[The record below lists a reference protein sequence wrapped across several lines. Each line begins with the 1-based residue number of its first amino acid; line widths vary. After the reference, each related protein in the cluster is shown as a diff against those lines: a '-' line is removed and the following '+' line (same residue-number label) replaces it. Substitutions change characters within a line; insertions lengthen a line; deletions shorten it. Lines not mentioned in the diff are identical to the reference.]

1 MFSGGRRGLA
11 PDAFAMNSLR
21 TRLTVFLL
29 AAALLAAGLTGLLA
43 YRNTLKENEQLF
55 DYQLRQTALSLRDQG
70 VAVNLAPPTAGE
82 DASAVVV
89 QIWTMNG
96 TTLYLSHP
104 GTALPDRAVPGF
116 SDADDGTRR
125 WRVYSMV
132 ARNRIIQVAQPLD
145 LRRDLAAA
153 AALRSLRPLLIFAPL
168 MALLIW
174 LLVERAL
181 RPVQRLAQEVR
192 QRDAGSLAPLAEHG
206 LPSEVQPVAHA
217 INALLA
223 RLKLAFDSQRA
234 FVADAA
240 HELRSPLTALKLQ
253 LQLLAR
259 APDTEGRRAATA
271 QLEEGVERATRLIE
285 QLLTAAR
292 TGPGESVQ
300 QMQPVNLSE
309 LTRQAVADAWPL
321 ADARGITLSLDT
333 PDTSGAATITAD
345 ANDLRIL
352 VRNLL
357 DNAIRYTPEGGRV
370 EVRITAQRD
379 ALMLAVDD
387 SGPGIAPDERE
398 RVFQRFYR
406 GAREAGNGIGSGLG
420 LAIVASIAARHGAA
434 VALIDSALG
443 GLRVELRFP
452 ASAPRGRAPS

>member
-1 MFSGGRRGLA
+1 
-11 PDAFAMNSLR
+11 MNSLR
-21 TRLTVFLL
+21 TRLSVFLL
-29 AAALLAAGLTGLLA
+29 VAALLAAGITGLLA

-70 VAVNLAPPTAGE
+70 VAPNLPPPGADE
-82 DASAVVV
+82 DAPAVVV

-104 GTALPDRAVPGF
+104 GTALPDRAVLGF
-116 SDADDGTRR
+116 SDVDDGARR

-132 ARNRIIQVAQPLD
+132 ARNRIIQVAQPLE

-174 LLVERAL
+174 LLVDRAL

-240 HELRSPLTALKLQ
+240 HELRSPLTALRLQ
-253 LQLLAR
+253 LQLLTR
-259 APDTEGRRAATA
+259 APDAESRRDAAA
-271 QLEEGVERATRLIE
+271 RLEQGVERATRLIE

-292 TGPGESVQ
+292 TGPGENVQ
-300 QMQPVNLSE
+300 QMQAVDLGE
-309 LTRQAVADAWPL
+309 LARQAVADVWPQAEARRTAIAL
-321 ADARGITLSLDT
+321 DAPDAPGAPGAPDKAIVTGDADA
-333 PDTSGAATITAD
+333 
-345 ANDLRIL
+345 LRIL
-352 VRNLL
+352 LRNLL
-357 DNAIRYTPEGGRV
+357 DNAIRYTPEGGQVDVSVARQQ
-370 EVRITAQRD
+370 E
-379 ALMLAVDD
+379 ALLLAVDD
-387 SGPGIAPDERE
+387 SGPGIPPDERE
-398 RVFQRFYR
+398 RAFQRFYR
-406 GAREAGNGIGSGLG
+406 GQREAGDGIGSGLG
-420 LAIVASIAARHGAA
+420 LAIVAGIAARHGAA
-434 VALIDSALG
+434 VALLDSALG

-452 ASAPRGRAPS
+452 LQPSRESATP

>member
-1 MFSGGRRGLA
+1 
-11 PDAFAMNSLR
+11 MNSLR

-29 AAALLAAGLTGLLA
+29 AAALLAAGITGLLA
-43 YRNTLKENEQLF
+43 YRNTLMENEQLF

-70 VAVNLAPPTAGE
+70 VASSLQAPGADE
-82 DASAVVV
+82 DAPAVVV

-104 GTALPDRAVPGF
+104 GTALPDRAVLGF
-116 SDADDGTRR
+116 SDVDAGKRR

-132 ARNRIIQVAQPLD
+132 ARDRIIQVAQPLE

-174 LLVERAL
+174 LLVDRAL

-192 QRDAGSLAPLAEHG
+192 LRDAGSLAPLAEHP

-217 INALLA
+217 INSLLA

-253 LQLLAR
+253 LQLMAR
-259 APDTEGRRAATA
+259 AGDDHARQVAAVR
-271 QLEEGVERATRLIE
+271 LEQGVERATRLIE

-292 TGPGESVQ
+292 TAPGESGPE
-300 QMQPVNLSE
+300 MQALDMVE
-309 LTRQAVADAWPL
+309 LAGQAIAEAWPL
-321 ADARGITLSLDT
+321 AEARHIDLGLDA
-333 PDTSGAATITAD
+333 PATAGITAD
-345 ANDLRIL
+345 ADSLRIL
-352 VRNLL
+352 MRNLL
-357 DNAIRYTPEGGRV
+357 DNAIRYTPEGGQV
-370 EVRITAQRD
+370 DVTIAPQPD
-379 ALMLAVDD
+379 ALALTVDD
-387 SGPGIAPDERE
+387 SGPGIPPDERE
-398 RVFQRFYR
+398 RAFQRFYR
-406 GAREAGNGIGSGLG
+406 GRRAAGDSTGSGLG
-420 LAIVASIAARHGAA
+420 LAIVANIAARHGAA
-434 VALIDSALG
+434 VALLDSPLG
-443 GLRVELRFP
+443 GLRVALQFP
-452 ASAPRGRAPS
+452 AKPTNKDEAS